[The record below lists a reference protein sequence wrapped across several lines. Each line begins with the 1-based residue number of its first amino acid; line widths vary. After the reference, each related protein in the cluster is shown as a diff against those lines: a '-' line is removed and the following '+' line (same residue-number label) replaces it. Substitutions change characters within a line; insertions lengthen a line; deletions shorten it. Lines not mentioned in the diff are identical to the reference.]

1 MGIIA
6 ATATAYAD
14 QTSTGEGIRFVN
26 NAGTLYA
33 SHSNGTT
40 NVNTNINSG
49 ITDTDWNILEFV
61 FSPGVDIKFYINGT
75 LVATHT
81 TSLPNSA
88 NQMDF

>member
-14 QTSTGEGIRFVN
+14 QTSTGLAIRFVN

-40 NVNTNINSG
+40 NVNTNIDTG
-49 ITDTDWNILEFV
+49 ITDTNWNIFEFV
-61 FSPGVDIKFYINGT
+61 FTP
-75 LVATHT
+75 
-81 TSLPNSA
+81 
-88 NQMDF
+88 

>member
-6 ATATAYAD
+6 STATAYAD
-14 QTSTGEGIRFVN
+14 QTSIGEGIRFVN

-49 ITDTDWNILEFV
+49 ITDTDWNIFEWV
-61 FSPGVDIKFYINGT
+61 YSPGVDIKFYINGT

-81 TSLPNSA
+81 TSLPSSA